1 MSDDFARP
9 ADPEAV
15 RTVRMGWSAQTA
27 PRIRRLL
34 VEDLR
39 ALGVGEE
46 VVDDAEIV
54 IAELVA
60 NALRHARPLTDGSV
74 RVRWKTKGGV
84 VEVEVSD
91 GGGPSVPRP
100 APQALWS
107 TSGRGLRIV
116 RSLAHEW
123 GVLDDKGG
131 RTVWASLG
139 GPSRRRT
146 H

>member
-74 RVRWKTKGGV
+74 RVRWKTKSGV

>member
-1 MSDDFARP
+1 M
-9 ADPEAV
+9 
-15 RTVRMGWSAQTA
+15 
-27 PRIRRLL
+27 
-34 VEDLR
+34 EDLR

-123 GVLDDKGG
+123 GVLDL
-131 RTVWASLG
+131 SLI
-139 GPSRRRT
+139 
-146 H
+146 HI

>member
-1 MSDDFARP
+1 MCIRDRHGLFHGGVTTAIVDSACGYS
-9 ADPEAV
+9 ALTLMAAGSEV
-15 RTVRMGWSAQTA
+15 LTVESVSYTHLDVYKRQ
-27 PRIRRLL
+27 
-34 VEDLR
+34 
-39 ALGVGEE
+39 
-46 VVDDAEIV
+46 
-54 IAELVA
+54 
-60 NALRHARPLTDGSV
+60 V

>member
-60 NALRHARPLTDGSV
+60 NTLRHARPLTDGSV